1 MAYWISIKID
11 HLQLGGNVDAAFKT
25 ARHGAELRM
34 EPVYPF
40 RRLPLIWGHFQGV
53 LGVNPLDDQYIAVF
67 LDLSFHVG

>member
-1 MAYWISIKID
+1 MASWISIEID
-11 HLQLGGNVDAAFKT
+11 HLQLSGDIDAAFKT

-40 RRLPLIWGHFQGV
+40 RRLPLIRSHFQSV
-53 LGVNPLDDQYIAVF
+53 RGVNPLDDQYVAIL